1 MKDRGRVKD
10 ELEGPQKKALL
21 SDLFPPS
28 FSRRLFRS
36 SSLLILVM
44 RFPGVLS
51 MIAVL
56 SQELK
61 EPTKSEREVRIL
73 FTVLVS
79 SVAQMASFRS
89 LGRGFTFST

>member
-1 MKDRGRVKD
+1 MEDRGRVKD
-10 ELEGPQKKALL
+10 ELEGSQKKTLL
-21 SDLFPPS
+21 SELFPPS
-28 FSRRLFRS
+28 LRRRLFRS

-44 RFPGVLS
+44 RFPSVLS
-51 MIAVL
+51 MIAIL

-79 SVAQMASFRS
+79 SVAQTASFRS